1 LPKVSHFVARR
12 LGFDPEMAGRSWR
25 GTVLATRTVV
35 DTVNA
40 SGGFIFEMQGENTPM
55 AWCCARKVG
64 SSTESEQKP

>member
-40 SGGFIFEMQGENTPM
+40 SGGSIFEMQGENTPM
-55 AWCCARKVG
+55 AWCCARKVR
-64 SSTESEQKP
+64 SSTESEQKS